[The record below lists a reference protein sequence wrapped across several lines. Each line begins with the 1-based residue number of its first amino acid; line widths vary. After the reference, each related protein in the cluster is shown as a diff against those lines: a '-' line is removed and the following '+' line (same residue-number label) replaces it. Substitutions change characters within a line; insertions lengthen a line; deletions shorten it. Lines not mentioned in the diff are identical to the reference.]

1 MPSRQNLALHASSAV
16 TQSKWD
22 PLSTSSDGP
31 GGNMQQMLSE
41 ANLESM
47 KSIRPVKPSP
57 GMWSGQTSPRLLQLR
72 GAHLLSPRAHQV
84 SGEAVHQKPQCLQHY
99 RSSYRVDS
107 AAFCGLGRLHF
118 HHRFLNSATLI
129 GVTFFFFFNITK
141 CGD

>member
-1 MPSRQNLALHASSAV
+1 MPSNDVVCVSSGDRGGQAQLLLKHLIKVIMPSRQNLALHASSAV

-72 GAHLLSPRAHQV
+72 GAHLLSTP
-84 SGEAVHQKPQCLQHY
+84 
-99 RSSYRVDS
+99 
-107 AAFCGLGRLHF
+107 GLG
-118 HHRFLNSATLI
+118 
-129 GVTFFFFFNITK
+129 
-141 CGD
+141 